1 MVLQAG
7 HQLQRGQSLTHPNE
21 ELGRDHIPE
30 DAGITFVVIL
40 LLDSDDEAVEEPN
53 EVEEGD
59 A

>member
-1 MVLQAG
+1 M
-7 HQLQRGQSLTHPNE
+7 THPNE

-53 EVEEGD
+53 EAEEGD